1 VDEGQFRAELMRWYA
16 RHGRHEL
23 PWRRTRDPYAVLVSE
38 VMLQQTQ
45 VERVRP
51 YYKRWLERWPS
62 VGELAKAS
70 PAEVIREWAGLGY
83 NRRALYLQRMAVAV
97 MERYGGTLPLEV
109 EELRTLPG
117 IGPYTA
123 SAVACFAGE
132 RRVPVADTNIQRVLA
147 RAVLGR
153 ARARD
158 CEPAALRAAA
168 ERLLPEEGAR
178 AHNLALMDLG
188 AMVCASRAPQCD
200 GCPVAGL
207 CRWRLAGQ
215 PEGETSGQRTP
226 KFEHTA
232 RFARGRIVDA
242 LRTADG
248 LDASELAALL
258 PDHHRDH
265 VPRYLRSLEVDGL
278 IEQDA
283 EGRWRLPGQGRMSMA
298 SPKL

>member
-1 VDEGQFRAELMRWYA
+1 MNDEQFRAALMRWYA
-16 RHGRHEL
+16 DCGRHAL

-51 YYKRWLERWPS
+51 YYERWLTRWPT
-62 VGELAKAS
+62 VRDLASAS
-70 PAEVIREWAGLGY
+70 PADVIREWAGLGY
-83 NRRALYLQRMAVAV
+83 NRRAIYLQRMAVEV
-97 MERYGGTLPLEV
+97 MERFGGKLPLDP

-147 RAVLGR
+147 RTVLGR
-153 ARARD
+153 ARARE
-158 CEPAALRAAA
+158 CAPATLRRAA
-168 ERLLPEEGAR
+168 ERLLPEDGAR
-178 AHNLALMDLG
+178 DHNLALMDLG
-188 AMVCASRAPQCD
+188 AMVCTSRAPSCD
-200 GCPVAGL
+200 DCPGAML

-215 PEGETSGQRTP
+215 PEGEPGSQRTP
-226 KFEHTA
+226 RFEDTA
-232 RFARGRIVDA
+232 RYARGRIVDA
-242 LRTADG
+242 LRLADG
-248 LDASELAALL
+248 LDAGALAELL
-258 PDHHRDH
+258 PAHHRDH

-283 EGRWRLPGQGRMSMA
+283 EGRWRLPGQGRMSIA